1 MSSLNSLWLA
11 QARRIGCQTHVVMEE
26 KKTTTENTDCINFVT
41 DEISLLC
48 NNLKL
53 EPKKSNED
61 LSSIDWKTECIAGLK
76 LRQLLDNGK
85 AWAHEELVN
94 LVKSPGRCL
103 NLLLMRLIST
113 LSFLKMNHENA
124 RFAALHYHLGH
135 IAGGTADSSA
145 TGPSESAMVS

>member
-11 QARRIGCQTHVVMEE
+11 QARRIGCQTHAVKEE
-26 KKTTTENTDCINFVT
+26 KKTTTENTDCLNSVT
-41 DEISLLC
+41 DEVSLLC

-94 LVKSPGRCL
+94 LVKSPGRC
-103 NLLLMRLIST
+103 R
-113 LSFLKMNHENA
+113 
-124 RFAALHYHLGH
+124 
-135 IAGGTADSSA
+135 
-145 TGPSESAMVS
+145 

>member
-11 QARRIGCQTHVVMEE
+11 QARRIGCQTHAVQEE
-26 KKTTTENTDCINFVT
+26 KKTTTENTDCFNSVT
-41 DEISLLC
+41 DEVSHLC

-103 NLLLMRLIST
+103 NLSLMRSIST
-113 LSFLKMNHENA
+113 LSFLKMKM
-124 RFAALHYHLGH
+124 LGLQLCITTLVTLLVAQL
-135 IAGGTADSSA
+135 IAVLLTRQK
-145 TGPSESAMVS
+145 VLW

>member
-11 QARRIGCQTHVVMEE
+11 QARRIGCQTHAVQEE
-26 KKTTTENTDCINFVT
+26 KKTTTEDTDCINYVT
-41 DEISLLC
+41 DEVSLLC

-94 LVKSPGRCL
+94 LVKSPGRC
-103 NLLLMRLIST
+103 R
-113 LSFLKMNHENA
+113 
-124 RFAALHYHLGH
+124 
-135 IAGGTADSSA
+135 
-145 TGPSESAMVS
+145 

>member
-11 QARRIGCQTHVVMEE
+11 QARRIGCQTHAVQDE
-26 KKTTTENTDCINFVT
+26 KKTTTENTDCFNSVT
-41 DEISLLC
+41 DEVSHLC
-48 NNLKL
+48 NHLKL

-94 LVKSPGRCL
+94 LVKSPGRCR
-103 NLLLMRLIST
+103 LLDNT
-113 LSFLKMNHENA
+113 
-124 RFAALHYHLGH
+124 
-135 IAGGTADSSA
+135 
-145 TGPSESAMVS
+145 